1 MRNVWETFIYL
12 YDINFK
18 GVSIMNIFH
27 LEKLHKA
34 AIYGSSLTI
43 VASSIL
49 FSSPVLADDGLQVE
63 ELIVTAQK
71 RPENLQDV
79 PISITTLTEQALNDL
94 NIKDFADYV
103 MQLPSVSAIQRRP
116 GMGQI
121 FIRGISDSGNSNQ
134 SLQGPAA
141 AIYLDESPVTMVG
154 DNLDIHIYDIERIEA
169 LSGPQGTLYGA
180 ASQAG
185 NLRIITKKPTDE
197 FDSGFNLSFDS
208 TSGGGLSNMVES
220 FINIPLSENA
230 AIRIVGYNDRDAGY
244 IDSVSDSITFPLSG
258 ITKGNDDYVEN
269 DFNDSVKSG
278 YRAALRINLDDNWVL
293 DGSIMG
299 QNLESDGVWDHDPDR
314 LGAYKVGRFFED
326 SQEDDWTRFS
336 ATITGD
342 LGFADLT
349 FTTSSLDRD
358 FEVLSDYSHYSIG
371 GYVEGYYTCYTPDT
385 NPCVDPSVQF
395 ENDTSQTF
403 DTHEIRLSSNSDN
416 RLSWILGAFYT
427 ENETKYNSQWHVPT
441 IPSDRKVPTSED
453 LYYQT
458 DQVRK
463 DSEDAIFGELYYQ
476 LNDKTNITIGH
487 RRFDNETKLNGFV
500 GTVVWPSNLI
510 GSSTRPDNVNSLF
523 KGKDSISKLNIAYD
537 VSDDTMIYL
546 TKSEGYRPGG
556 ANRAEQLGSTYDADF
571 LKNTEF
577 GFKSIFSNGKARLNG
592 ALYQM
597 NWDDIQLGWF
607 EPSISLLG
615 LVDNIGKAE
624 SSGYELDL
632 RYLLTANLSF
642 NIAASKNDAK
652 LKADYVLRGSVRAI
666 NGQDLP
672 LTPDLKYNFN
682 VNYESNK
689 GNIMQFNYVYVDSM
703 WNSLFYDN
711 REKQDSYAIANFFYI
726 KPINDNSS
734 IQIYIDNIFD
744 EKAEL
749 YINYG
754 DDLRLITVNRPRVI
768 GIKYSWNFN

>member
-1 MRNVWETFIYL
+1 MDIFRFEKIYKAVTKNTIL
-12 YDINFK
+12 ASA
-18 GVSIMNIFH
+18 VLMASPSITAQEDRKI
-27 LEKLHKA
+27 
-34 AIYGSSLTI
+34 
-43 VASSIL
+43 
-49 FSSPVLADDGLQVE
+49 E
-63 ELIVTAQK
+63 EVIVTAQK
-71 RPENLQDV
+71 KSENLQDV
-79 PISITTLTEQALNDL
+79 PISVNTLSNEDLNNL
-94 NIKDFADYV
+94 NIKDFSDYV
-103 MQLPSVSAIQRRP
+103 LQLPSVSAIQRRP

-121 FIRGISDSGNSNQ
+121 FMRGISDGGNSNQ
-134 SLQGPAA
+134 SLQGPAV
-141 AIYLDESPVTMVG
+141 AIYLDESPVTMIG
-154 DNLDIHIYDIERIEA
+154 DNLDVHVYDIERIES

-185 NLRIITKKPTDE
+185 NLRIITNKPSSD
-197 FDSGFNLSFDS
+197 FDTGFNVSLDT

-220 FINIPLSENA
+220 FINIPLSDNA

-258 ITKGNDDYVEN
+258 ITRGNDDYVEN

-358 FEVLSDYSHYSIG
+358 FEVLSDYSHYSID
-371 GYVEGYYTCYTPDT
+371 GYVEGYYTCYTSYFG
-385 NPCVDPSVQF
+385 PCVDPSIQF

-427 ENETKYNSQWHVPT
+427 ENETKYNSQWH
-441 IPSDRKVPTSED
+441 IPPIHPDAKVPTSKD

-500 GTVVWPSNLI
+500 GTVWWPSSLY
-510 GSSTRPDNVNSLF
+510 GSSTRPDNVNSVF
-523 KGKDSISKLNIAYD
+523 KGKDSITKLNIAYD

-556 ANRAEQLGSTYDADF
+556 ANRTQQLGSTYDADF

-607 EPSISLLG
+607 DSSISLLG

-632 RYLLTANLSF
+632 RYLLTDNLSF

-652 LKADYVLRGSVRAI
+652 LKADYVLRGSVRAR

-672 LTPDLKYNFN
+672 FTPDLKYNFN

-689 GNIMQFNYVYVDSM
+689 GNIMQLNYAYVDSM
-703 WNSLFYDN
+703 WNDLFYAD

-749 YINYG
+749 YINSE
-754 DDLRLITVNRPRVI
+754 DIQRLITVNRPRSI

>member
-1 MRNVWETFIYL
+1 MDIFRFEKIYKAVTKNTIL
-12 YDINFK
+12 ASAILMASP
-18 GVSIMNIFH
+18 SITAQEDRKI
-27 LEKLHKA
+27 
-34 AIYGSSLTI
+34 
-43 VASSIL
+43 
-49 FSSPVLADDGLQVE
+49 E
-63 ELIVTAQK
+63 EVIVTAQK
-71 RPENLQDV
+71 KSENLQDV
-79 PISITTLTEQALNDL
+79 PISVNTLSNEDLNNL
-94 NIKDFADYV
+94 NIKDFSDYV
-103 MQLPSVSAIQRRP
+103 LQLPSVSAIQRRP

-121 FIRGISDSGNSNQ
+121 FMRGISDGGNSNQ
-134 SLQGPAA
+134 SLQGPAV
-141 AIYLDESPVTMVG
+141 AIYLDESPVTMIG
-154 DNLDIHIYDIERIEA
+154 DNLDVHVYDIERIES

-185 NLRIITKKPTDE
+185 NLRIITNKPSSD
-197 FDSGFNLSFDS
+197 FDTGFNVSLDT

-220 FINIPLSENA
+220 FINIPLSDNA
-230 AIRIVGYNDRDAGY
+230 AIRIVGYNDKDAGY

-258 ITKGNDDYVEN
+258 ITRGNDDYVEN

-314 LGAYKVGRFFED
+314 LGSYKVGRFFED

-358 FEVLSDYSHYSIG
+358 FEVLSDYSHYSID
-371 GYVEGYYTCYTPDT
+371 GYVEGYYTCYTSYFG
-385 NPCVDPSVQF
+385 PCVDPSIQF

-427 ENETKYNSQWHVPT
+427 ENETKYNSQWH
-441 IPSDRKVPTSED
+441 IPPIHPDAKVPTSKD

-500 GTVVWPSNLI
+500 GTVWWPSSLY
-510 GSSTRPDNVNSLF
+510 GSSTRPDNVNSVF
-523 KGKDSISKLNIAYD
+523 KGKDSITKLNIAYD

-556 ANRAEQLGSTYDADF
+556 ANRTQQLGSTYDADF

-607 EPSISLLG
+607 DSSISLLG

-632 RYLLTANLSF
+632 RYLLTDNLSF

-652 LKADYVLRGSVRAI
+652 LKADYVLRGSVRAR

-672 LTPDLKYNFN
+672 FTPDLKYNFN
-682 VNYESNK
+682 VNYESNE
-689 GNIMQFNYVYVDSM
+689 GNIMQLNYAYVDSM
-703 WNSLFYDN
+703 WNDLFFTN

-734 IQIYIDNIFD
+734 IQIYIDNIFN

-749 YINYG
+749 YINSE
-754 DDLRLITVNRPRVI
+754 DIQRLITVNRPRSI
-768 GIKYSWNFN
+768 GIKYSWNLN

>member
-1 MRNVWETFIYL
+1 MNMDIFRFEKIYKAVTKNTIL
-12 YDINFK
+12 ASA
-18 GVSIMNIFH
+18 VLMASQSITAQEDRKI
-27 LEKLHKA
+27 
-34 AIYGSSLTI
+34 
-43 VASSIL
+43 
-49 FSSPVLADDGLQVE
+49 E
-63 ELIVTAQK
+63 EVIVTAQK
-71 RPENLQDV
+71 KSENLQDV
-79 PISITTLTEQALNDL
+79 PISVNTLSNEDLNNL
-94 NIKDFADYV
+94 NIKDFSDYV
-103 MQLPSVSAIQRRP
+103 LQLPSVSAIQRRP

-121 FIRGISDSGNSNQ
+121 FMRGISDGGNSNQ
-134 SLQGPAA
+134 SLQGPAV
-141 AIYLDESPVTMVG
+141 AIYLDESPVTMIG
-154 DNLDIHIYDIERIEA
+154 DNLDVHVYDIERIES

-185 NLRIITKKPTDE
+185 NLRIITNKPSSD
-197 FDSGFNLSFDS
+197 FDTGFNVSLDT

-220 FINIPLSENA
+220 FINIPLSDNA
-230 AIRIVGYNDRDAGY
+230 AIRIVGYNDKDAGY

-258 ITKGNDDYVEN
+258 ITRGNDDYVEN

-358 FEVLSDYSHYSIG
+358 FEVLSDYSHYSIDG
-371 GYVEGYYTCYTPDT
+371 FVEGYYTCYTSYFG
-385 NPCVDPSVQF
+385 PCVDPSIQF

-427 ENETKYNSQWHVPT
+427 ENETKYNSQWH
-441 IPSDRKVPTSED
+441 IPPIHPDAKVPTSKD

-500 GTVVWPSNLI
+500 GTVWWPSSLY
-510 GSSTRPDNVNSLF
+510 GSSTRPDNVNSVF
-523 KGKDSISKLNIAYD
+523 KGKDSITKLNIAYD

-556 ANRAEQLGSTYDADF
+556 ANRTQQLGSTYDADF

-607 EPSISLLG
+607 DSSISLLG

-632 RYLLTANLSF
+632 RYLLTDNLSF

-652 LKADYVLRGSVRAI
+652 LKADYVLRGSVRAR

-672 LTPDLKYNFN
+672 FTPDLKYNFN
-682 VNYESNK
+682 VNYESNE
-689 GNIMQFNYVYVDSM
+689 GNIMQLNYAYVDSM
-703 WNSLFYDN
+703 WNDLFFTN

-734 IQIYIDNIFD
+734 IQIYIDNIFN

-749 YINYG
+749 YINSE
-754 DDLRLITVNRPRVI
+754 DIQRLITVNRPRSI
-768 GIKYSWNFN
+768 GIKYSWNLN

>member
-1 MRNVWETFIYL
+1 MDIFRFEKIYKAVTKNTIL
-12 YDINFK
+12 ASA
-18 GVSIMNIFH
+18 VLMASPSITAQEDRKI
-27 LEKLHKA
+27 
-34 AIYGSSLTI
+34 
-43 VASSIL
+43 
-49 FSSPVLADDGLQVE
+49 E
-63 ELIVTAQK
+63 EVIVTAQK
-71 RPENLQDV
+71 KSENLQDV
-79 PISITTLTEQALNDL
+79 PISVNTLSNEDLNNL
-94 NIKDFADYV
+94 NIKDFSDYV
-103 MQLPSVSAIQRRP
+103 LQLPSVSAIQRRP

-121 FIRGISDSGNSNQ
+121 FMRGISDGGNSNQ
-134 SLQGPAA
+134 SLQGPAV
-141 AIYLDESPVTMVG
+141 AIYLDESPVTMIG
-154 DNLDIHIYDIERIEA
+154 DNLDVHVYDIERIES

-185 NLRIITKKPTDE
+185 NLRIITNKPSSD
-197 FDSGFNLSFDS
+197 FDTGFNVSLD
-208 TSGGGLSNMVES
+208 TTNSGGGLSKMVES
-220 FINIPLSENA
+220 FINIPLSDNA
-230 AIRIVGYNDRDAGY
+230 AIRIVGYHDKDAGY

-258 ITKGNDDYVEN
+258 ITRGNDDYVEN

-314 LGAYKVGRFFED
+314 LGSYKVGRFFED

-358 FEVLSDYSHYSIG
+358 FEVLSDYSHYSID
-371 GYVEGYYTCYTPDT
+371 GYVEGYYTCYTSYFG
-385 NPCVDPSVQF
+385 PCVDPSIQF

-427 ENETKYNSQWHVPT
+427 ENETKYNSQWH
-441 IPSDRKVPTSED
+441 IPPIHPDAKVPTSKD

-458 DQVRK
+458 EQVRK

-500 GTVVWPSNLI
+500 GTVWWPSSLI
-510 GSSTRPDNVNSLF
+510 GSSTRPDNVNSVF
-523 KGKDSISKLNIAYD
+523 KGKDSITKLNIAYD

-556 ANRAEQLGSTYDADF
+556 ANRTQQLGSTYDADF

-607 EPSISLLG
+607 DSSISLLG

-624 SSGYELDL
+624 SRGYELDL
-632 RYLLTANLSF
+632 RYLLTDNLSF

-652 LKADYVLRGSVRAI
+652 LKADYVLRGSVRAR

-672 LTPDLKYNFN
+672 FTPDLKYNFN
-682 VNYESNK
+682 VNYESNE
-689 GNIMQFNYVYVDSM
+689 GNIMQLNYAYVDSM
-703 WNSLFYDN
+703 WNDLFYAD

-734 IQIYIDNIFD
+734 IQIYIDNIFN

-749 YINYG
+749 YINSE
-754 DDLRLITVNRPRVI
+754 DIQRLITVNRPRSI
-768 GIKYSWNFN
+768 GIKYSWNLN

>member
-1 MRNVWETFIYL
+1 MDIFRFEKIYKAVTKNTIL
-12 YDINFK
+12 ASA
-18 GVSIMNIFH
+18 VLMASPSITAQEDRKI
-27 LEKLHKA
+27 
-34 AIYGSSLTI
+34 
-43 VASSIL
+43 
-49 FSSPVLADDGLQVE
+49 E
-63 ELIVTAQK
+63 EVIVTAQK
-71 RPENLQDV
+71 KSENLQDV
-79 PISITTLTEQALNDL
+79 PISVNTLSNEDLNNL
-94 NIKDFADYV
+94 NIKDFSDYV
-103 MQLPSVSAIQRRP
+103 LQLPSVSAVQRRP

-121 FIRGISDSGNSNQ
+121 FMRGISDGGNSNQ
-134 SLQGPAA
+134 SLQGPAV
-141 AIYLDESPVTMVG
+141 AIYLDESPVTMIG
-154 DNLDIHIYDIERIEA
+154 DNLDVHVYDIERIES

-185 NLRIITKKPTDE
+185 NLRIITNKPSSE
-197 FDSGFNLSFDS
+197 FDTGFNISLDT

-220 FINIPLSENA
+220 FINIPLSDNA
-230 AIRIVGYNDRDAGY
+230 AIRIVGYNDKDAGY

-258 ITKGNDDYVEN
+258 ITRGNDDYVEN

-314 LGAYKVGRFFED
+314 LGSYKVGRFFED

-358 FEVLSDYSHYSIG
+358 FEVLSDYSHYSID
-371 GYVEGYYTCYTPDT
+371 GYVEGYYTCYTSYFG
-385 NPCVDPSVQF
+385 PCVDPSIQF

-427 ENETKYNSQWHVPT
+427 ENETKFNSQWHVPP
-441 IPSDRKVPTSED
+441 IHPDAKVPTSKD
-453 LYYQT
+453 LYFQT

-500 GTVVWPSNLI
+500 GTVWWPSSLY

-523 KGKDSISKLNIAYD
+523 KGKDSITKLNIAYD

-556 ANRAEQLGSTYDADF
+556 ANRTQQLGATYDADF

-607 EPSISLLG
+607 DSSISLLG

-632 RYLLTANLSF
+632 KYLLTDNLSF

-652 LKADYVLRGSVRAI
+652 LKADYVLRGSVEAR

-672 LTPDLKYNFN
+672 FTPDLKYNFN
-682 VNYESNK
+682 INYESNK
-689 GNIMQFNYVYVDSM
+689 GNIMQLNYAYVDSM
-703 WNSLFYDN
+703 WNDLFYDD

-734 IQIYIDNIFD
+734 IQIYIDNLFN

-749 YINYG
+749 YINSE
-754 DDLRLITVNRPRVI
+754 DIQRLITVNRPRSI
-768 GIKYSWNFN
+768 GIKYSWNLN